1 MSQPIRT
8 SLLHWYLPVVAGQL
22 PTNTGQLPG
31 AGKQLPAADSW
42 LPRPLW
48 TVRLST
54 RLPEFYFSGG
64 ARVLRD
70 CASVCVPASSLLSPS
85 PLLQSCHR
93 RCSRHRHRYRK
104 IPICLSRKKTPE
116 RRCVRRPRGS
126 ASEWLIRDRRS
137 LRSGFRQIG
146 RSYEHEFEWPTF
158 QFEPTLPS
166 PKKSVPC
173 LTLGFISRSPNASA
187 LIAELRLRRLR
198 SAARPP

>member
-1 MSQPIRT
+1 MPI
-8 SLLHWYLPVVAGQL
+8 SLETLRVSRNWTCWG
-22 PTNTGQLPG
+22 PT
-31 AGKQLPAADSW
+31 
-42 LPRPLW
+42 PLLLCVGSSKRLRSR

-54 RLPEFYFSGG
+54 RLPELYFSGG

-187 LIAELRLRRLR
+187 LTAELRLRRQGR
-198 SAARPP
+198 F